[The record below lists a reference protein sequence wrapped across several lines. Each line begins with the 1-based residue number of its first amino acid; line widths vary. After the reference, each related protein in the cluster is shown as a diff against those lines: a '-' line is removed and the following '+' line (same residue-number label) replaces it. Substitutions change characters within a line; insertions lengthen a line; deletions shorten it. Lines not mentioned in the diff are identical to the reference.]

1 MHKMFNWLKEHKML
15 TVVLS
20 IIIILGIPFLIHC
33 IFKID
38 SGMNFFKAEWSAGDA
53 LEYYGNVL
61 SFIGT
66 VVLGVLALY
75 QNKIIKDET
84 DKRTELLE
92 NKEREANMPRFFAK
106 SRGCNGACARL
117 KFDINNYSDNP
128 ASNIELFDIK
138 ILDTYNNKEFWNSKK
153 AYSKMGILAG
163 GKVEFELDNPSVPKD
178 GFVFIMSMSC
188 EDKYNIRHNYRIEG
202 VYNSISLLPKL
213 TIKEI

>member
-1 MHKMFNWLKEHKML
+1 MHKMFDWLKDHKTL

-20 IIIILGIPFLIHC
+20 IIIILGIPFFIHC
-33 IFKID
+33 IFKLD

-53 LEYYGNVL
+53 LEYYGNIL

-84 DKRTELLE
+84 DKRTVLLE
-92 NKEREANMPRFFAK
+92 EKEREANMPRFFAK
-106 SRGCNGACARL
+106 SRGCYGGCSRL

-128 ASNIELFDIK
+128 ANNIELFDIK
-138 ILDTYNNKEFWNSKK
+138 ILDIYNNEFWHSNKS
-153 AYSKMGILAG
+153 YSKMGILAG

-178 GFVFIMSMSC
+178 DFVFIMSMSC
-188 EDKYNIRHNYRIEG
+188 EDKYCSRHNYRIEG
-202 VYNSISLLPKL
+202 VYKSSSSLPKL